1 MKGAKLIFSLL
12 EALFIAVVPVAL
24 VIYQYGY
31 VQPTSAAFKLSLTG
45 IILIA
50 LVFYGVKK
58 VVLDRK
64 LRNWEAQY
72 NNYVS
77 AYKIET
83 DMAKKERAKQEMQKY
98 QTCIVLIRAFI
109 PMLIFIMIQVLA
121 KALEAEMITLSGLA
135 GLITASFAVGIV
147 FAVLAAREV

>member
-1 MKGAKLIFSLL
+1 MKGAKLIFT
-12 EALFIAVVPVAL
+12 LFEVLFVAVVPVAL

-31 VQPTSAAFKLSLTG
+31 VQPTSAAFKISLTG

-58 VVLDRK
+58 VILDRK

-83 DMAKKERAKQEMQKY
+83 DLEKKERAKQEMQKY
-98 QTCIVLIRAFI
+98 KTCIVLSRAFI
-109 PMLIFIMIQVLA
+109 PMLCMIQVLA
-121 KALEAEMITLSGLA
+121 KALEAEMITLSSLA

>member
-1 MKGAKLIFSLL
+1 MKSAKVIFTVF
-12 EALFIAVVPVAL
+12 EVLFIAVLPIAM

-31 VQPTSAAFKLSLTG
+31 VQPTTTAFKISLTG
-45 IILIA
+45 IILTA

-58 VVLDRK
+58 IILDRK
-64 LRNWEAQY
+64 LRDWEAQY

-83 DMAKKERAKQEMQKY
+83 DAEKKQKAKEEIQKY
-98 QTCIVLIRAFI
+98 KTCTVLLRSFI
-109 PMLIFIMIQVLA
+109 PLLIFIGIQALS
-121 KALEAEMITLSGLA
+121 KAVEKEMITLSGLS
-135 GLITASFAVGIV
+135 GLVTVSFAVGTL